1 MGVWPDLA
9 TAIADLRTFLND
21 GPTDRPVKQK
31 QLVGERD
38 GTNTEF
44 FVWEERVVPGT
55 LSVQVDYTPVASVLS
70 DPIMGLVTI
79 TPPPAGGSTV
89 RGRYYYQYFLDAELQ
104 VAIQEAATQIEGS
117 DDVTTIIPA
126 LKIVVLNFG
135 GYFGYKK
142 QAIRWAQRMSDKWI
156 LKESPE
162 ESDNFQKSNLF
173 DKLARTFMDEGRILR
188 DDYYKRQSRQL
199 APAAAMM
206 KPRIPRVGPRR

>member
-1 MGVWPDLA
+1 MPAWPDLA

-31 QLVGERD
+31 QLVGEVD
-38 GTNTEF
+38 GTNAEF
-44 FVWEERVVPGT
+44 FAWEERVVPGT
-55 LSVQVDYTPVASVLS
+55 LSVTVDFTPVAATLT
-70 DPIMGLVTI
+70 DPVMGLVTLAS
-79 TPPPAGGSTV
+79 PPPGGSTV

-104 VAIQEAATQIEGS
+104 TAITEAATQIEGS
-117 DDVTTIIPA
+117 EDVTTIIPA

-156 LKESPE
+156 LKEAPE
-162 ESDNFQKSNLF
+162 EGDNFAKSNLF
-173 DKLARTFMDEGRILR
+173 DKLARTFMDEARILR

-206 KPRIPRVGPRR
+206 KPRIPRVGPRF